1 MDETA
6 FHSVINDL
14 VEANI
19 ISEKDNLLFIEDT
32 VDMCYQK
39 KDWSKALF
47 KKYRKYLR
55 LISKMPWVKYI
66 GLTGANSFESC
77 NETDDI
83 DLFIITSP
91 NRLWICY
98 LMLVL
103 FTKLIGKREILCIN
117 YLVDESNLAIREEN
131 YFTAVQII
139 QMMPVYDHGL
149 QKKLI
154 KENPWIFKILPNA
167 TLNGPPDAF
176 YLLGNHNSFKAN
188 GNHSNMFTRINRK
201 IFSRYSNRLKSK
213 FPDAFGNGI
222 RLEEGVAKL
231 NRIDSHDIY
240 EKLFSQIFEAMNS

>member
-1 MDETA
+1 MFIAKFYLERKDYEKAQVA
-6 FHSVINDL
+6 FDDAVIH
-14 VEANI
+14 
-19 ISEKDNLLFIEDT
+19 
-32 VDMCYQK
+32 Y
-39 KDWSKALF
+39 
-47 KKYRKYLR
+47 
-55 LISKMPWVKYI
+55 
-66 GLTGANSFESC
+66 
-77 NETDDI
+77 
-83 DLFIITSP
+83 
-91 NRLWICY
+91 
-98 LMLVL
+98 
-103 FTKLIGKREILCIN
+103 
-117 YLVDESNLAIREEN
+117 
-131 YFTAVQII
+131 
-139 QMMPVYDHGL
+139 
-149 QKKLI
+149 KKLI